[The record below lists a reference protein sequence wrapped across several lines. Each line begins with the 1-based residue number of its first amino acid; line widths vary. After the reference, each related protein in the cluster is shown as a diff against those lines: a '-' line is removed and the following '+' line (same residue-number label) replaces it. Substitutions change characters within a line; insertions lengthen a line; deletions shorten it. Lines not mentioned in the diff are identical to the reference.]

1 MLLKLAHQQQ
11 KLLKLKGKKKKPQS
25 ACQKDNV
32 LWMAYSVWQANTVLR
47 DNGCRD
53 KSHRGDSPPLTLRS
67 NQTGRMWEKSNHL
80 ISGGNKSEAPD
91 VTSMLWFKDLPSLC
105 WVICAIVKAFGRYNP
120 TPVIYN
126 AVVASAEWLK
136 RFPILPSLYY
146 NCYCKPLW
154 NIRSYHIE
162 QTLTTEVR

>member
-1 MLLKLAHQQQ
+1 MKDNIQANDQNVERELNRNIFYCLDVCFMLLKLAHQQQ

-80 ISGGNKSEAPD
+80 ISGGNKYEVHAVIQGFTITLLSY
-91 VTSMLWFKDLPSLC
+91 LC
-105 WVICAIVKAFGRYNP
+105 
-120 TPVIYN
+120 
-126 AVVASAEWLK
+126 
-136 RFPILPSLYY
+136 
-146 NCYCKPLW
+146 NCESIW
-154 NIRSYHIE
+154 
-162 QTLTTEVR
+162 TLQSNTCYL